1 MDARKVGETAQAALN
16 GVADVKAAAD
26 KAIADPTKAK
36 ERASLM
42 AKPFRF
48 SLSSL
53 ATVNCVVR
61 AFAEHRC
68 LKRVA

>member
-1 MDARKVGETAQAALN
+1 VDALTVGVSVQAALS
-16 GVADVKAAAD
+16 GVADVMAVVAVVAD
-26 KAIADPTKAK
+26 KGIADPTKAK

-53 ATVNCVVR
+53 R
-61 AFAEHRC
+61 DR
-68 LKRVA
+68 